1 MQVKLHVAA
10 DPLARR
16 KIPRHM
22 EGCSNRNA
30 SKETRRRIVGK
41 LFEGRVTDFYFHLPD
56 HQNWKLFRFSEGT
69 IGKLLRRR
77 IRFASKRERI
87 NISSRNKSLKN
98 IFGYFFS
105 SKNSVIHIGTRKW
118 KNIFG
123 NNFAKWK

>member
-1 MQVKLHVAA
+1 
-10 DPLARR
+10 
-16 KIPRHM
+16 M

-87 NISSRNKSLKN
+87 NISSRNKRLKN

-105 SKNSVIHIGTRKW
+105 SKNSVIHYRNEKMEKYFREQFREVEI
-118 KNIFG
+118 NYLIFVITLIRRI
-123 NNFAKWK
+123 F